1 MPIYSESETATIY
14 RSKINFAPYNPKKH
28 SKEHI
33 NQIKKNIKKV
43 GFLGGIIFNEVTGN
57 LIDGHKRVMTLDLI
71 NGYDGT
77 QKKDYQIKVELVR
90 FDEKTEKEQNVFQS
104 TSRTEIDK
112 HLLVEIIEDISIE
125 DAGLTIEDV
134 EILQVEVP
142 SFKFDFGKN
151 EDAKNDFNSFKE
163 QSNEEKQAN
172 IQKIKEAKQ
181 ASKNKHE
188 GANYVTIT
196 FDNFDNKAY
205 FMERFGFD
213 HYDLYIKGELFEK
226 RIERIE

>member
-1 MPIYSESETATIY
+1 M
-14 RSKINFAPYNPKKH
+14 
-28 SKEHI
+28 
-33 NQIKKNIKKV
+33 
-43 GFLGGIIFNEVTGN
+43 
-57 LIDGHKRVMTLDLI
+57 
-71 NGYDGT
+71 
-77 QKKDYQIKVELVR
+77 
-90 FDEKTEKEQNVFQS
+90 
-104 TSRTEIDK
+104 
-112 HLLVEIIEDISIE
+112 
-125 DAGLTIEDV
+125 
-134 EILQVEVP
+134 
-142 SFKFDFGKN
+142 KFDFGKN

-226 RIERIE
+226 RIERIETPQEFNAFEEMFRTDCFRNNWRLNEIMPVRAKLKEKLAEIQKSL

>member
-188 GANYVTIT
+188 GTNYVTIT